1 MPHAIIAQFR
11 IKLQMEIRWITKD
24 GKRIPLGSNTGSA
37 ASSIRV
43 LEPSRYLTTN
53 AICPV
58 CGSHVA
64 YYQNEN
70 GSRVFFNEVGWPWD
84 KHDCTNNSTTE
95 SERRFRAEILG
106 RTLSLSS
113 KDTYEFL
120 NNGYLIG
127 HYDDDDHSQSFFLI
141 RLKNSK
147 NRVIFV
153 ECPIV
158 GNNISWATLHDA
170 DFFLRRIKDTSSQ
183 NFPLWFFSKSGESD
197 REIQEITVKRTK
209 MPFDECVAAFRS

>member
-1 MPHAIIAQFR
+1 MPRALIAHFR
-11 IKLQMEIRWITKD
+11 IELQMEIRWITKD
-24 GKRIPLGSNTGSA
+24 GKRIPMGSNTGSA
-37 ASSIRV
+37 ASSIRA

-58 CGSHVA
+58 CGSRVV

-70 GSRVFFNEVGWPWD
+70 GSRVFFNEVGWPWE
-84 KHDCTNNSTTE
+84 KHDCTKNSSTE
-95 SERRFRAEILG
+95 NKREFSARILG

-127 HYDDDDHSQSFFLI
+127 HYDDDDESHSFYLL

-147 NRVIFV
+147 NHVIFV
-153 ECPIV
+153 ECSIAENDV
-158 GNNISWATLHDA
+158 QWDTLHDA

-183 NFPLWFFSKSGESD
+183 SFPLWFFRKSGESD
-197 REIQEITVKRTK
+197 REIQEISVKRI
-209 MPFDECVAAFRS
+209 PFDEGVAAFRS